1 MMLMPVTMPGDNGA
15 SITYAQPAPRARS
28 EWSGTAFNLA
38 HLFEASLRQR
48 LDELK
53 SLPAG
58 WDGEGAEPISAVT
71 LQMAQV
77 VGVRLLDR
85 TPPPEITPNAGDT
98 LTLEWESDAGSAL
111 LEIGHTDIQLS
122 DEDEIWQ
129 AYDRYGV
136 VEQHQRHRQSW
147 RAHPVRPVLS
157 EAAHWTGTCRLK

>member
-111 LEIGHTDIQLS
+111 LEIGHTTYSFLMKTKSGKRTTDMGLLSNTTYIDNLGLLIQCDLF
-122 DEDEIWQ
+122 
-129 AYDRYGV
+129 
-136 VEQHQRHRQSW
+136 
-147 RAHPVRPVLS
+147 
-157 EAAHWTGTCRLK
+157 

>member
-48 LDELK
+48 LAELK

-71 LQMAQV
+71 LQMAQL

-111 LEIGHTDIQLS
+111 LEIGHTTYSFLMKTKSGKRTTDMGLLSNTNDIDNLGARIQCALF
-122 DEDEIWQ
+122 
-129 AYDRYGV
+129 
-136 VEQHQRHRQSW
+136 
-147 RAHPVRPVLS
+147 
-157 EAAHWTGTCRLK
+157 